1 MARLNNN
8 QRNTSRVFD
17 LFFATR
23 IYGPNHMKLTTY
35 TVCNNAMTK
44 VNGFIDLLFMKQRN
58 SHSIEYFFFGR
69 FICFTKQRKLVHR
82 RQGVSTQR
90 TRLTRGVAG
99 VYPGFQT
106 LFVKM
111 MSTINHCGLFNIIL
125 TNGTT
130 RNHLGFYFGGGSAF
144 TACVMTTHGVSEKV
158 GISRTVCAR
167 FAGALDNT
175 RTMLHV

>member
-1 MARLNNN
+1 
-8 QRNTSRVFD
+8 
-17 LFFATR
+17 
-23 IYGPNHMKLTTY
+23 
-35 TVCNNAMTK
+35 MTK
-44 VNGFIDLLFMKQRN
+44 VNGFIDLLTFMKQRN
-58 SHSIEYFFFGR
+58 SHSIEHFFFELSIR
-69 FICFTKQRKLVHR
+69 FTKQRKLVHR

-111 MSTINHCGLFNIIL
+111 MSTINRCGVFNIIL

-130 RNHLGFYFGGGSAF
+130 RNHYFCFVGGGSAF

-158 GISRTVCAR
+158 GVPRSVCAR

-175 RTMLHV
+175 RTMLHVYLSTQGQFFLKVNHFFKSVR